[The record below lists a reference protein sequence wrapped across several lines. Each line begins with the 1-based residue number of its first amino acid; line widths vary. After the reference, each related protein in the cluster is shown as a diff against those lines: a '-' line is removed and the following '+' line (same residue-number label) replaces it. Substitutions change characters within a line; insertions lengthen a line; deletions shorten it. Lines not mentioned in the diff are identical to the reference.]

1 MQINLTL
8 AVFILIRTQPPDEL
22 FLSLIEFISTVKKRE
37 NKKDALIF

>member
-8 AVFILIRTQPPDEL
+8 AVFILRRTQPPDEL